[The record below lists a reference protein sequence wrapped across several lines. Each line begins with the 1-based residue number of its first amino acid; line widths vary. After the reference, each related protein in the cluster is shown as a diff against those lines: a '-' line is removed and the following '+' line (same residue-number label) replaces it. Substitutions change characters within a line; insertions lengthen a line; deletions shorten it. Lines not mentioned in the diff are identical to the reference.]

1 MWGLTP
7 IQSQL
12 PPLMLQSTSSW
23 HDFWPCLP
31 NLARLHLSGGCPCSL
46 GACRQQLHPRHTHAS
61 WPSSLPS
68 PNAETSIHHS
78 STFLHFSETQKVFL
92 LCCFIFFLPFKKVTS
107 FMEDII
113 KTLKQ
118 LEKTQNRTVK
128 IPPNPTTQDKAR
140 VSVLVNIL
148 QTSLSLSKCSHD
160 L

>member
-1 MWGLTP
+1 
-7 IQSQL
+7 
-12 PPLMLQSTSSW
+12 
-23 HDFWPCLP
+23 
-31 NLARLHLSGGCPCSL
+31 
-46 GACRQQLHPRHTHAS
+46 
-61 WPSSLPS
+61 
-68 PNAETSIHHS
+68 
-78 STFLHFSETQKVFL
+78 
-92 LCCFIFFLPFKKVTS
+92 
-107 FMEDII
+107 MEDII